1 MRRKIVSLVVG
12 AAMALSMVACG
23 TQNPEQPVAQTA
35 GERVAD
41 SSNGGGSAISILNSK
56 TEIQTQFED
65 MAKEYEEKTGVHVE
79 VYNADTD
86 TTVASQIA
94 TKYASHDPYTLSMV
108 DPKDIYAVANEYAY
122 DLSNEDWAKK
132 TKLGIT
138 VDGKRAVYD
147 PYRDKSFLR
156 HIFDRHGSDHG
167 CTFACDASDIVVIS
181 FPSKIHC

>member
-1 MRRKIVSLVVG
+1 MAGG
-12 AAMALSMVACG
+12 AS
-23 TQNPEQPVAQTA
+23 
-35 GERVAD
+35 
-41 SSNGGGSAISILNSK
+41 ISILNSK

-108 DPKDIYAVANEYAY
+108 DLKGIYAVANEYAY
-122 DLSNEDWAKK
+122 DLSNEDWAKN

-138 VDGKRAVYD
+138 VNGKSCRISFLCRGKRNSLQ
-147 PYRDKSFLR
+147 RR
-156 HIFDRHGSDHG
+156 
-167 CTFACDASDIVVIS
+167 CD
-181 FPSKIHC
+181 

>member
-1 MRRKIVSLVVG
+1 
-12 AAMALSMVACG
+12 
-23 TQNPEQPVAQTA
+23 
-35 GERVAD
+35 
-41 SSNGGGSAISILNSK
+41 
-56 TEIQTQFED
+56 

-138 VDGKRAVYD
+138 VDGKRAVKRAVYD